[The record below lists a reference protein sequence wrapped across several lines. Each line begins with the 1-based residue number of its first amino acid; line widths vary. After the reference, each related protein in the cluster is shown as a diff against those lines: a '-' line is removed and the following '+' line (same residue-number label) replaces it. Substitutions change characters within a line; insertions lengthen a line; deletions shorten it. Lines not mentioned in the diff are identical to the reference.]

1 MNRFIPESNNK
12 LVKNIIHS
20 NKMVRHHIKNN
31 KESQE
36 NGYDISFCGKRID
49 FEFHFLDTEHA
60 VRTRQ
65 NRAFQLPC
73 IQCKNKV
80 IEELN
85 NKD

>member
-1 MNRFIPESNNK
+1 MP
-12 LVKNIIHS
+12 
-20 NKMVRHHIKNN
+20 RHCIKNN

-36 NGYDISFCGKRID
+36 KGQDVSFCGKD
-49 FEFHFLDTEHA
+49 VTWDFHFLDTEHA

-85 NKD
+85 NKE